1 MIKRKLPS
9 TNFVFASQIRII
21 KKKKKKKEKSDI
33 VVGHNLVPF

>member
-21 KKKKKKKEKSDI
+21 KKKEKSDV
-33 VVGHNLVPF
+33 VVGHNLVSF

>member
-21 KKKKKKKEKSDI
+21 KKKKEKSDV
-33 VVGHNLVPF
+33 VVGHNLVSF